1 MITAFACF
9 RSAYLAAD
17 QAVIQGLF
25 NPEEVNIVRV
35 PCSGRVE
42 VRDLLR
48 AFQTGADGVL
58 VLACPEGSC
67 QDLTGNLRAR
77 QRVEY
82 TRQLLEEIGID
93 KERLEMVGLASM
105 MVPQAAE
112 VIKEML
118 DTVRVLGPC
127 RGRASEAEGVA
138 K

>member
-9 RSAYLAAD
+9 RSAYLATD
-17 QAVIQGLF
+17 QAVITGLLD
-25 NPEEVNIVRV
+25 PSEVNIVRV

-48 AFQTGADGVL
+48 AFRDGADGVL

-67 QDLTGNLRAR
+67 QDLTGNVRAR

-82 TRQLLEEIGID
+82 AQRLLEEIGIE
-93 KERLEMVGLASM
+93 KERLEMAALASM
-105 MVPQAAE
+105 MVPQAAD

-118 DTVRVLGPC
+118 DTVRALGPC
-127 RGRASEAEGVA
+127 RGRVSQAEGVA

>member
-48 AFQTGADGVL
+48 ALQTGADGVL

-82 TRQLLEEIGID
+82 TRQLLEEIGIE
-93 KERLEMVGLASM
+93 KERLEMASLASM
-105 MVPQAAE
+105 MVPQAAD

-118 DTVRVLGPC
+118 DTVRALGP
-127 RGRASEAEGVA
+127 RRARASEAEGVA